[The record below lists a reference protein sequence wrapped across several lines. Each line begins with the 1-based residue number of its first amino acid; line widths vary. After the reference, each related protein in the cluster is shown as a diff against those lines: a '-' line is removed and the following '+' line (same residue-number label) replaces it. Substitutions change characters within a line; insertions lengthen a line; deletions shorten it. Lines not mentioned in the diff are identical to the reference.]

1 MMRQFFKVKIFI
13 KEADERSWWKMVQEK
28 VALFEPEEDNFVI
41 LITIENA
48 GKEDSKITLRLPV
61 EIKKVLRYPT
71 NKLDYWIIV
80 RWPNTRTY

>member
-28 VALFEPEEDNFVI
+28 VALFEPEEDNFVN

-61 EIKKVLRYPT
+61 EIKKVLRHST
-71 NKLDYWIIV
+71 K
-80 RWPNTRTY
+80 